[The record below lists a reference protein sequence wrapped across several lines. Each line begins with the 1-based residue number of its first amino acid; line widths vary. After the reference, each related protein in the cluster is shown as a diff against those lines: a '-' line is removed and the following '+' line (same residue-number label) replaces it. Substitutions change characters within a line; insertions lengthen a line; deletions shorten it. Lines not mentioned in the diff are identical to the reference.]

1 MTSIALDQSTSATK
15 ALLVDQEGRVLKTAA
30 KTHTQHYPQPGWV
43 EHDAEEIWQNTLAV
57 LSELLEGTN
66 HESQPSLIS
75 ITNQRETLVVFDRAT
90 GKPVRRAIVWQ
101 CLRSQ
106 EICQELSN
114 KGKAQ
119 TIEQKTGLKLKPYF
133 SGSKIA
139 WIMQNEPE
147 TAESISQGTALIGT
161 IDTYLI
167 YRLTEGRVYATDPT
181 NASRT
186 LLFDLET
193 RTWCSQLAE
202 TFKIKSK
209 WLPEIK
215 DCDSQF
221 GVTTLGGL
229 LKTPIP
235 ICGVMGDAQASLLSQ
250 KCLQPGD
257 AKVTIGTGSFLLV
270 KGSNTVATTKTPLLK
285 AMAWVIRGEPAYGLE
300 GVIYIAGAALQWL
313 RDSAQLVTSIE
324 EASALAGSV
333 PDSGGVV
340 FVPSFTGL
348 GSPYWSTEVKAA
360 FLGLS
365 LGTTKAHMVRAV
377 FESLCFPIRDQ
388 IETLEENLGI
398 KISTL
403 AVDGGASSDPWLMQ
417 LMADI
422 CQVPLTPCQDSNAS
436 ALGAWSAGMLGMNLQ
451 LTLDWLPPRYGQ
463 RVTPQMSTSEADAL
477 YTQWKAGVEGAL
489 ACSITGSH

>member
-15 ALLVDQEGRVLKTAA
+15 ALLVDQDGRVLKTAA

-57 LSELLEGTN
+57 LCELLQEATL
-66 HESQPSLIS
+66 ESQPSFIS

-90 GKPVRRAIVWQ
+90 GQPLRRAIVWQ

-106 EICQELSN
+106 EICQELSK

-119 TIEQKTGLKLKPYF
+119 TIEQLTGLKLNPYF

-147 TAESISQGTALIGT
+147 TAEAIIQGTALIGT

-186 LLFDLET
+186 LLFNLSTREWNTDLAQT
-193 RTWCSQLAE
+193 FGIQAE
-202 TFKIKSK
+202 L
-209 WLPEIK
+209 LPEIK
-215 DCDSQF
+215 DCDAQF
-221 GVTTLGGL
+221 GSTTLGGQ
-229 LKTPIP
+229 LKSAIP

-270 KGSNTVATTKTPLLK
+270 KGSNTVPTTKTPLLK
-285 AMAWVIRGEPAYGLE
+285 AMAWVIRSEPAYGFE

-324 EASALAGSV
+324 EASSLAASV

-348 GSPYWSTEVKAA
+348 GSPYWSTGAKAA
-360 FLGLS
+360 FLGLT
-365 LGTTKAHMVRAV
+365 LGTTKAHIVRAV

-398 KISTL
+398 KVSTL

-436 ALGAWSAGMLGMNLQ
+436 ALGAWSAGMLGMNSDLN
-451 LTLDWLPPRYGQ
+451 LEWLPER
-463 RVTPQMSTSEADAL
+463 
-477 YTQWKAGVEGAL
+477 EGAIVMPSPDRQTSDQL
-489 ACSITGSH
+489 YKNWQTAVKSICRA

>member
-57 LSELLEGTN
+57 LGELLEETN
-66 HESQPSLIS
+66 HEDQPSFIS

-90 GKPVRRAIVWQ
+90 GQPLGKAIVWQ
-101 CLRSQ
+101 CVRSQ
-106 EICQELSN
+106 EICQDL
-114 KGKAQ
+114 AQ
-119 TIEQKTGLKLKPYF
+119 EGRAVEIERKTGLKLNPYF

-139 WIMQNEPE
+139 WIMQNEPD
-147 TAESISQGTALIGT
+147 TARAISEGKALIGT

-167 YRLTEGRVYATDPT
+167 YRLTEGRVYATDPS

-193 RTWCSQLAE
+193 RTWNSHLAE
-202 TFKIKSK
+202 TFRIKTE
-209 WLPEIK
+209 WLAEIK
-215 DCDSQF
+215 DCDGQF
-221 GVTTLGGL
+221 GSTTLGGQ
-229 LKTPIP
+229 LKSPIP

-250 KCLQPGD
+250 KCLEPGD

-270 KGSNTVATTKTPLLK
+270 KGQSVMPQQPTPLLK
-285 AMAWVIRGEPAYGLE
+285 AMAWVIRGEPAYGFE

-313 RDSAQLVTSIE
+313 RDSAQLVESIE
-324 EASALAGSV
+324 EASALAASV

-348 GSPYWSTEVKAA
+348 GSPYWSTGAKAA

-365 LGTTKAHMVRAV
+365 LGTTRANMVRAV

-388 IETLEENLGI
+388 IEALESSLGI
-398 KISTL
+398 KVSSL

-436 ALGAWSAGMLGMNLQ
+436 ALGAWSAGMLGMNPDLN
-451 LTLDWLPPRYGQ
+451 LDWLPSRSSDP
-463 RVTPQMSTSEADAL
+463 VLPKASPESADELYRGWKVAVQAL
-477 YTQWKAGVEGAL
+477 VSL
-489 ACSITGSH
+489 SS